1 MSDQLSR
8 RDFLKLGGLGALGA
22 LGRLGALGALG
33 RLGALGALGGVLEA
47 CGPKIP
53 EYKDRGEISYGDGR
67 HVLFNGRTYLRGELP
82 SDAKRAL
89 ERAEL
94 EVKNAFEKKGHDL
107 IFPNIPNNQSDGYR
121 FDESRVSYHVFRL
134 NDGSLVTKVLI
145 GHTYPNNSL
154 KTANEITEN
163 SLMIVGEEYM
173 PPIFFKKTEVTTPDG
188 EKSRVVVNYLTG
200 EVFHI
205 VTKELGLMDKF
216 TSFINDEQKLP
227 TFKISKLRINED
239 TEFSPFSMFDPGS
252 SEFQS
257 KIRDLQS
264 IINRLV
270 VTTGDPEF
278 DKTFKEIF
286 LREFFCFDNPR
297 ENVINALKDMGLSDS
312 DFYSLKEIARSF
324 KVSAPLNPQESTIFN
339 AIFNT
344 MLDNDFNLE
353 ESLQQIKKTIK
364 DHNNDFF
371 NFIKTLNDH
380 EVQLPFGT
388 QKLYV
393 LKLVKD
399 EKIKW
404 FLLGEEVAT
413 DLDQEG
419 QSLHLED
426 GKIIP
431 RKDIFSYGEIG
442 EKWVPYFLSI
452 ANRQIVD
459 FPAEQIAKIDRE
471 KNKPLRRLMRRD
483 GYEVGGVFS
492 VDPEALKIVR
502 DPSAHDSKSI
512 KRGLIF
518 EGDKRGDYIFYELVK
533 GTFWN
538 NDQRPVSMIGNR
550 RWPLIGNNPIQ
561 YEDVTDAILQYSAA
575 GYDTIYPHFYDP
587 ATLMSL
593 LASYAN
599 SIQTKQL
606 LLDKLYEN
614 NLPTELVN
622 SIKFWNDNE
631 KGSYV
636 LLPKGT
642 NIFYY
647 DSQTKSQIKIQVD
660 KPVPVKITSIQ
671 AYANNSEK
679 LYGIIGN
686 KEDKYLTVDMDGL
699 VLLQA
704 DSNFD
709 IAIREAGILATIV
722 ALLYGGYTVYN
733 NPAILNPASLLDMIR
748 NAIPKF
754 IR

>member
-8 RDFLKLGGLGALGA
+8 RDFLKLGG
-22 LGRLGALGALG
+22 LGALGALG

-344 MLDNDFNLE
+344 MLDNELDKEFNLQ
-353 ESLQQIKKTIK
+353 ESLQQIKQTIK
-364 DHNNDFF
+364 SNQDGFF
-371 NFIKTLNDH
+371 EFIKTLNDH

-393 LKLVKD
+393 LKLLKGG
-399 EKIKW
+399 EIKW

-459 FPAEQIAKIDRE
+459 FPAEQIAKNDRE
-471 KNKPLRRLMRRD
+471 QNKALQKLMRRD
-483 GYEVGGVFS
+483 GYEVGDVFS
-492 VDPEALKIVR
+492 VDPKALKIVR
-502 DPSAHDSKSI
+502 DPSEPDSRSI

-533 GTFWN
+533 GSFWN
-538 NDQRPVSMIGNR
+538 NNQRPVSMTGNR

-561 YEDVTDAILQYSAA
+561 YEDVTDAILRYSAA

-599 SIQTKQL
+599 SIENGQSL
-606 LLDKLYEN
+606 LTELSQN
-614 NLPTELVN
+614 NLPAELVN
-622 SIKFWNDNE
+622 SIKFWDDKE

-647 DSQTKSQIKIQVD
+647 DSQTQSQIKIQVD
-660 KPVPVKITSIQ
+660 EPVSVKINEIRPYTS
-671 AYANNSEK
+671 NNEK
-679 LYGIIGN
+679 FYGIIGSKGGN
-686 KEDKYLTVDMDGL
+686 YLTVNMDGL

-709 IAIREAGILATIV
+709 MAIREAGILATII
-722 ALLYGGYTVYN
+722 ALIHGGYTVYN

-748 NAIPKF
+748 YAIPKF

>member
-1 MSDQLSR
+1 MSVRPSR
-8 RDFLKLGGLGALGA
+8 RDFLKLAGLGALAGA
-22 LGRLGALGALG
+22 LAGA
-33 RLGALGALGGVLEA
+33 LEA
-47 CGPKIP
+47 CGLKIP
-53 EYKDRGEISYGDGR
+53 EYKDREEISYGDGR

-94 EVKNAFEKKGHDL
+94 EVENAFKKSGQGL
-107 IFPNIPNNQSDGYR
+107 IFPNIPNNQYNQSDDY
-121 FDESRVSYHVFRL
+121 FYDESKVSYHVFRL

-154 KTANEITEN
+154 KTASKITEN

-173 PPIFFKKTEVTTPDG
+173 PPIFFRKTEVTTPDG
-188 EKSRVVVNYLTG
+188 ENSRVVVNYLTG

-216 TSFINDEQKLP
+216 MNFIYDEQKLP
-227 TFKISKLRINED
+227 TFEISKLRINKD
-239 TEFSPFSMFDPGS
+239 NEFSPFSMFDPS
-252 SEFQS
+252 SNEFKS
-257 KIRDLQS
+257 KIMQLQS
-264 IINRLV
+264 IINKLKVEGGER
-270 VTTGDPEF
+270 DPGF
-278 DKTFKEIF
+278 AKTYKEIF
-286 LREFFCFDNPR
+286 LREFFYRDNPG
-297 ENVINALKDMGLSDS
+297 EEVIKALRDMGLSDS
-312 DFYSLKEIARSF
+312 DLYSLEEIARSF

-344 MLDNDFNLE
+344 MLDNNFNIE
-353 ESLQQIKKTIK
+353 KSLKQIKETIK
-364 DHNNDFF
+364 NHNNNFF
-371 NFIKTLNDH
+371 KFIKTLNDH

-393 LKLVKD
+393 LKLLEG

-413 DLDQEG
+413 DFDQEG

-431 RKDIFSYGEIG
+431 RKDIFSYGEID

-452 ANRQIVD
+452 ADRQIVD
-459 FPAEQIAKIDRE
+459 FPAKQIAEIDTE
-471 KNKPLRRLMRRD
+471 QNNALRRLMIRG

-492 VDPEALKIVR
+492 VDPKALKIVR
-502 DPSAHDSKSI
+502 DPSAPSKRSI
-512 KRGLIF
+512 RRGLIF
-518 EGDKRGDYIFYELVK
+518 EGDKRGGYIFYELVK

-538 NDQRPVSMIGNR
+538 NNQRPVSMTGNR
-550 RWPLIGNNPIQ
+550 RWPFIGANPIQ
-561 YEDVTDAILQYSAA
+561 YEDVTDAILRYSAA
-575 GYDTIYPHFYDP
+575 GYDVIYPHFYDP

-593 LASYAN
+593 LASYAKSIETKELLKSKLAEN
-599 SIQTKQL
+599 S
-606 LLDKLYEN
+606 
-614 NLPTELVN
+614 LPDELVN
-622 SIKFWNDNE
+622 SIKFWDDKE

-642 NIFYY
+642 NIFCY
-647 DSQTKSQIKIQVD
+647 DSQTQDQKQIQVD
-660 KPVPVKITSIQ
+660 EPVSVNITEIR
-671 AYANNSEK
+671 AYTSNQEK
-679 LYGIIGN
+679 FYGIIGS
-686 KEDKYLTVDMDGL
+686 KGGKYLTVDMDGL

-704 DSNFD
+704 DSDFD
-709 IAIREAGILATIV
+709 LAIQEAGILATIV

-748 NAIPKF
+748 YAIPKF